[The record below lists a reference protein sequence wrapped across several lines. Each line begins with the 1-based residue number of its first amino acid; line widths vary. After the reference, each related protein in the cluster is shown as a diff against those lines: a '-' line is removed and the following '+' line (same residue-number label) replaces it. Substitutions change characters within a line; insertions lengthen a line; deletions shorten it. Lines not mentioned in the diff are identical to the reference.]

1 MTTQSDNVQEKRDP
15 KEFKTY
21 RDLKVWRKG
30 VDLATGIHRLTREFP
45 KEEIFSLAS
54 PMRTC
59 AVDISAAIADG
70 NGRKTGREN
79 VSCLRMALAGVYRLQ
94 TYLDVAEALGC
105 VERSNTESLRTLALE
120 EERMLGGLIRVIA
133 ERTEKKRQQQPQR

>member
-70 NGRKTGREN
+70 NAKALRIAAHTLKGSMRYFGAGRGYEYAFELEQMGQQGSLGSAASAFAKLQGE
-79 VSCLRMALAGVYRLQ
+79 MARL
-94 TYLDVAEALGC
+94 TPILVDYL
-105 VERSNTESLRTLALE
+105 
-120 EERMLGGLIRVIA
+120 
-133 ERTEKKRQQQPQR
+133 